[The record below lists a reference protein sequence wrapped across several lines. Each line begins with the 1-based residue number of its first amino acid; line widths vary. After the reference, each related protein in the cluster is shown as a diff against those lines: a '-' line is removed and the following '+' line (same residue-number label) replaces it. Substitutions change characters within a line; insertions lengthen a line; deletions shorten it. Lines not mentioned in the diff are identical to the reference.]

1 MKQCESQEDLKR
13 DDKPY
18 ILVTL
23 LNCRCYDDEDEL
35 RTDSVKNRAC
45 IAFNDPS
52 KSGGIIFEASGSS
65 STLRLEAKWCSS
77 NQGSNLAMKL
87 HYTFQMAF

>member
-1 MKQCESQEDLKR
+1 M
-13 DDKPY
+13 
-18 ILVTL
+18 LVTL

-52 KSGGIIFEASGSS
+52 KSGGITFDNGSS
-65 STLRLEAKWCSS
+65 SRLRVETKWCSS

-87 HYTFQMAF
+87 YYTFQMAFWQYMVKTEFSWKELTF